1 MSTPVFEWLVGA
13 AGAITEPVQFH
24 GGEIPACG
32 VVVIARCHEK
42 LAHRHSPT
50 IVSVVEEP
58 GVRSEPTRTSHPRES
73 TRTDSERGIVGGRAR
88 FGNSPFGTLAQGHFL
103 FKAGIAFAC
112 SVRCGLFCLSLMP
125 RKGWSSVPVPGGWLQ
140 VVRGPRPPSVRW
152 LLAER
157 NSSVVLQGRQLPKTP
172 TGQTKV
178 RNLQAALDVLGTEDS
193 NVKEELQAALQRVK
207 EHVARP
213 AQSVRLSP
221 EAAKTAARLKVD
233 RLEKA
238 VEALGDYDG
247 PELAGLK
254 QALKKARELAQ
265 ELPIDVQITQCKEFI
280 ERSEKRFAKME
291 AERIAEKKLLEEG
304 RARLVRLEQA
314 FSVRVGN
321 VADVSMVA
329 PDTEVKLARLRAQV
343 AELQENVVT
352 ERPRVRQR
360 VGGGGP
366 APPMPT
372 LVPAELSEWM
382 VDRQAELQEAM
393 NAGDNLRVLTVTSKL
408 SEAAQHMCE
417 LMRSTS

>member
-1 MSTPVFEWLVGA
+1 
-13 AGAITEPVQFH
+13 
-24 GGEIPACG
+24 
-32 VVVIARCHEK
+32 
-42 LAHRHSPT
+42 
-50 IVSVVEEP
+50 
-58 GVRSEPTRTSHPRES
+58 
-73 TRTDSERGIVGGRAR
+73 
-88 FGNSPFGTLAQGHFL
+88 
-103 FKAGIAFAC
+103 
-112 SVRCGLFCLSLMP
+112 MP

-152 LLAER
+152 PLAER
-157 NSSVVLQGRQLPKTP
+157 NSSVVPQGRQLPKTP

-193 NVKEELQAALQRVK
+193 KVKEELQAALQRAK
-207 EHVARP
+207 EHVAKP
-213 AQSVRLSP
+213 VQSVRLSP

-280 ERSEKRFAKME
+280 ERSEKRLAKME

-304 RARLVRLEQA
+304 RARLARLEQA
-314 FSVRVGN
+314 FSVPVGN
-321 VADVSMVA
+321 VADVTMVV
-329 PDTEVKLARLRAQV
+329 PDMLRAQV
-343 AELQENVVT
+343 AEFQENVVT

-366 APPMPT
+366 VPPMPT

-393 NAGDNLRVLTVTSKL
+393 NAGDNVRVLTVTSKL

-417 LMRSTS
+417 LMGSTS